1 MVLTK
6 IKRIKGGYMQEIF
19 MVIINSEISKIIFKI
34 FLITILSGFIGLER
48 ETLSKPAGLKTH
60 ILLGISAVL
69 TMICGEYIFTNVGGD
84 MSRIPAQLLSGI
96 GFLGAGTIL
105 RDGFNVR
112 GLTTAASLLAVACI
126 GLCVGAGLYVGG
138 IIATIVVYIIL
149 ENLSFPTHLSGLYLE
164 IITENAKQV
173 VENVEKLLNK
183 NKVEIKRINII
194 DEDEK
199 QIVQIS
205 GQYKKKTNNN
215 KVISSIMKIDGI
227 STVEEINE

>member
-1 MVLTK
+1 
-6 IKRIKGGYMQEIF
+6 MQEIF

>member
-1 MVLTK
+1 
-6 IKRIKGGYMQEIF
+6 MQEIF
-19 MVIINSEISKIIFKI
+19 MVIINSEICKIIFKI

-149 ENLSFPTHLSGLYLE
+149 ENISFTTHLSGLYLE
-164 IITENAKQV
+164 IITENSKKT
-173 VENVEKLLNK
+173 VENVEKILNK

-215 KVISSIMKIDGI
+215 KVISNIMKIEGI

>member
-1 MVLTK
+1 
-6 IKRIKGGYMQEIF
+6 MQEIF

-199 QIVQIS
+199 QIV
-205 GQYKKKTNNN
+205 
-215 KVISSIMKIDGI
+215 
-227 STVEEINE
+227 